1 MKILFRLLSFCVSCA
16 VAMCAAAQERTVQ
29 NRPYTD
35 LRPFHFGVSV
45 GTHFQDMELLNAG
58 PQVVTADD
66 GTTTEAV
73 ISVDQDRWDV
83 GFNVGVLG
91 ELRLNTY
98 FQLRVAP
105 TMYFGTRH
113 LTFVN
118 HTDLDAEGSPR
129 EQRQELKSVYI
140 ATPCDLIFA
149 SPRFN
154 NHRPFL
160 MAGISPMINL
170 SGKSSDIIKLKRY
183 GVYAEVGVGCDLY
196 LPFFKLR
203 PELKFMYGLGNSL
216 DTGHAAQIRDKNL
229 LKFANSVKEAHTK
242 MIVLSFYFE

>member
-1 MKILFRLLSFCVSCA
+1 MKILFRLLSFCVCCA

-118 HTDLDAEGSPR
+118 YTDLDAEGSPR

-154 NHRPFL
+154 NHRPYL
-160 MAGISPMINL
+160 MAGINPMINL
-170 SGKSSDIIKLKRY
+170 SGSDEAIVRLKRY
-183 GVYAEVGVGCDLY
+183 DTYAEVGVGCDFY
-196 LPFFKLR
+196 LPYFKLR
-203 PELKFMYGLGNSL
+203 PELKFMFSLINSL
-216 DTGHAAQIRDKNL
+216 DTTHPDK
-229 LKFANSVKEAHTK
+229 LKDATLQPYARAVSQTQSK
-242 MIVLSFYFE
+242 MIALTFYFE